1 MVIFMLELPTCG
13 HIYVGV
19 TYMWSYL
26 CWSYLHV
33 VIFRSAGESIRPDD
47 GAGRAVRTS
56 KVRDSLTRMRA
67 VNNARTEEE
76 NKIVY
81 PFSS

>member
-1 MVIFMLELPTCG
+1 M
-13 HIYVGV
+13 
-19 TYMWSYL
+19 
-26 CWSYLHV
+26 

-76 NKIVY
+76 NKIVF

>member
-1 MVIFMLELPTCG
+1 M
-13 HIYVGV
+13 
-19 TYMWSYL
+19 
-26 CWSYLHV
+26 

-56 KVRDSLTRMRA
+56 KVRDSLTRLRA

-76 NKIVY
+76 NTFIFHIFQLGKTYHFIMQNIARQFAVEE
-81 PFSS
+81 